1 MTEPAPVTS
10 LRLRPRDRDAIISS
24 LRAGVVPRRGFAHIQ
39 VGRADEV
46 TAIGRDLDR
55 VADGGSMVRFVIGDY
70 GAGKTFFLNL
80 AASIAAEKKLVTAA
94 ADLTPDR
101 RLHATGGQSRG
112 LYAELMRNLST
123 RSTPDGGALSGV
135 VDKFVTTAQSKARS
149 QGVSVES
156 VIAGRLQDLSQMV
169 GGYDFAQV
177 IGQYWAG
184 YDSGN
189 DQLMADA
196 IRWLRGE
203 FTTKTDARI
212 ALGVRTIVNDSNVYD
227 TLKLMA
233 RFVRLAGFAGLIVC
247 FDEMVNLYK
256 LANTVARNGN
266 YEQVLRI
273 VNDCLQGQAAGLGV
287 LFGGT
292 PELLMD
298 TRRGLYSYDALRS
311 RLAENSFA
319 VGGLADYTGPVLRL
333 ANLTPED
340 MYVLL
345 DKLRH
350 VYASGDAA
358 HYLVPDEA
366 LSAFMEHCAH
376 RIGDGYFRTPRTTVK
391 EFLNL
396 LAVLEQNPGADWR
409 TLLGQIELA
418 TETNPDL
425 EPLPEDAAPALAP
438 VTALRPGR
446 DTDDELSTFRL

>member
-1 MTEPAPVTS
+1 MTS

-101 RLHATGGQSRG
+101 RLHATGGQARG

-123 RSTPDGGALSGV
+123 RSTPDGGALPGV
-135 VDKFVTTAQSKARS
+135 VDRFVTTAHPMRAARAS
-149 QGVSVES
+149 ASAS

-212 ALGVRTIVNDSNVYD
+212 ALGVRTIVDDS
-227 TLKLMA
+227 TSM
-233 RFVRLAGFAGLIVC
+233 
-247 FDEMVNLYK
+247 
-256 LANTVARNGN
+256 
-266 YEQVLRI
+266 
-273 VNDCLQGQAAGLGV
+273 
-287 LFGGT
+287 T
-292 PELLMD
+292 PE
-298 TRRGLYSYDALRS
+298 
-311 RLAENSFA
+311 
-319 VGGLADYTGPVLRL
+319 ADGSVRPAGWLCR
-333 ANLTPED
+333 
-340 MYVLL
+340 
-345 DKLRH
+345 
-350 VYASGDAA
+350 
-358 HYLVPDEA
+358 
-366 LSAFMEHCAH
+366 AH
-376 RIGDGYFRTPRTTVK
+376 RVFRRDGQPVQARQHR
-391 EFLNL
+391 
-396 LAVLEQNPGADWR
+396 Q
-409 TLLGQIELA
+409 
-418 TETNPDL
+418 
-425 EPLPEDAAPALAP
+425 P
-438 VTALRPGR
+438 VTATTSRCCASSTTVCRDRPPGSVCCSAAR
-446 DTDDELSTFRL
+446 PNS

>member
-1 MTEPAPVTS
+1 MNEPAPVAS
-10 LRLRPRDRDAIISS
+10 LRLRPRDRDAIVNS
-24 LRAGVVPRRGFAHIQ
+24 LRAGVVPLRGFAHIQ

-46 TAIGRDLDR
+46 AAIGHDLDR

-70 GAGKTFFLNL
+70 GAGKTFFLHL
-80 AASIAAEKKLVTAA
+80 TASIAAEKKLVTTA

-101 RLHATGGQSRG
+101 RLHASGGQARS
-112 LYAELMRNLST
+112 LYAELMRNIAT
-123 RSTPDGGALSGV
+123 RSTPDGGALPGV
-135 VDKFVTTAQSKARS
+135 VDRFVTTAQSDARGR
-149 QGVSVES
+149 GVSVES
-156 VIAGRLQDLSQMV
+156 VIADRLENLSQMV

-177 IGQYWAG
+177 IAQYWAG

-203 FTTKTDARI
+203 FSTRTDARN
-212 ALGVRTIVNDSNVYD
+212 ALGVRTIIDDASVYD
-227 TLKLMA
+227 TLKLLA
-233 RFVRLAGFAGLIVC
+233 RFVRLAGFTGLIVC

-273 VNDCLQGQAAGLGV
+273 VNDCLQGHAAGLGI

-311 RLAENSFA
+311 RLAENSYA
-319 VGGLADYTGPVLRL
+319 IGGLADHTGPVLRL

-350 VYASGDAA
+350 VYASGDPSR
-358 HYLVPDEA
+358 YLVPDEA
-366 LSAFMEHCAH
+366 LTAFMEHCAR
-376 RIGDGYFRTPRTTVK
+376 RIGDAYFRTPRTTVK

-409 TLLGQIELA
+409 AIVGQIELA

-425 EPLPEDAAPALAP
+425 EPLSEDAPQALAP
-438 VTALRPGR
+438 VTPLRPDRG
-446 DTDDELSTFRL
+446 TDDELATFRL